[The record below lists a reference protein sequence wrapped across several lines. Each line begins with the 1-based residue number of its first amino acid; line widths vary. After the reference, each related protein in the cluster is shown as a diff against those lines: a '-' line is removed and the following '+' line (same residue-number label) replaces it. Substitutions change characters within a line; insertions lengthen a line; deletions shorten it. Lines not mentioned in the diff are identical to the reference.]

1 MVITGKVD
9 SPSLL
14 SYNGDTLM
22 AEVTSF
28 QLEGEIALAYD
39 ANERYGK
46 HVLVDV
52 DGGPGEVPVAGADCG
67 CGERM
72 HLEQYVAQQLGFPND
87 AEFDAMI
94 KRLDELRN
102 KGLQPADGVPDIVRE
117 GVKLRITVEV
127 L

>member
-1 MVITGKVD
+1 MVIIGKVD
-9 SPSLL
+9 SPHLL

-22 AEVTSF
+22 ADMTRF
-28 QLEGEIALAYD
+28 QLEGEIALSYD
-39 ANERYGK
+39 ASERYGK

-52 DGGPGEVPVAGADCG
+52 DGGPAEAAPQAVCG
-67 CGERM
+67 CDERV
-72 HLEQYVAQQLGFPND
+72 HLEEYIARQLGFPND

-94 KRLDELRN
+94 KRLDELRS
-102 KGLQPADGVPDIVRE
+102 KGLQPADDVPDIVRE

>member
-1 MVITGKVD
+1 MESNPMADMVR
-9 SPSLL
+9 
-14 SYNGDTLM
+14 
-22 AEVTSF
+22 F

-39 ANERYGK
+39 ASERYGK

-52 DGGPGEVPVAGADCG
+52 DGGPDDAREVPLVCG
-67 CGERM
+67 CGERI
-72 HLEQYVAQQLGFPND
+72 HLEEYIARQLGFPND
-87 AEFDAMI
+87 AEFDEMI
-94 KRLDELRN
+94 KRLDELRS